1 MISKFMGET
10 LTNKSCQEMCKMIAM
25 EFPRAL
31 KEIQEHPDDN
41 NKKKSRLK
49 RLKNELKPEIKT
61 LVR

>member
-31 KEIQEHPDDN
+31 KEIQEHLEDN
-41 NKKKSRLK
+41 TKKNRD
-49 RLKNELKPEIKT
+49 
-61 LVR
+61 